1 MLNILMAT
9 GHFAPRLGGVEK
21 HVLRVSEELAR
32 RGHAVTVLTRR
43 WEAAWPQEED
53 LRGIRV
59 RRVAGGI
66 ASAVRDRRVAL
77 LRQADVIHCHDL
89 YAYLRF
95 VVPAWPGPQAAHRSR
110 AALFVT
116 FHGYEGYPVPR
127 AARWLRRRLAA
138 RAAGTIC
145 MGGFICRW
153 YGHPCDLVSYGGV
166 DGPPEVTGGGVR
178 SCAPTGDAP
187 AGGAPPALYVGRLAP
202 DTGIMAYL
210 EALRLLAVRRQRHE
224 VALSICGDGPLRD
237 AVIASAR
244 AAGIQVELHGWQA
257 DVAPF
262 LERSRFAFVSGYL
275 SILEAMAHHRLACA
289 LYDNPLKRDY
299 LESFPAAPHMVIA
312 GDPESLAAALAR
324 HLDEPAMT
332 AAKVEAAAAYARA
345 QTWERLALLY
355 LDLYRS
361 RGLGA

>member
-9 GHFAPRLGGVEK
+9 GYFAPRVGGVEK
-21 HVLRVSEELAR
+21 HVLRISEELVR

-59 RRVAGGI
+59 HRVAGGM
-66 ASAVRDRRVAL
+66 ASAMRDRQVEL
-77 LRQADVIHCHDL
+77 LRRADVIHCHDL

-95 VVPAWPGPQAAHRSR
+95 VVPAWPGLRSP
-110 AALFVT
+110 LFVT
-116 FHGYEGYPVPR
+116 FHGYERYPVPR

-145 MGGFICRW
+145 MGDFIRRW
-153 YGHPCDLVSYGGV
+153 YGHGCDLVSYGGV
-166 DGPPEVTGGGVR
+166 DAPPVR
-178 SCAPTGDAP
+178 APDAAADAP
-187 AGGAPPALYVGRLAP
+187 AEPALSLPKGGAPPALYVGRLAP
-202 DTGIMAYL
+202 DTGIMAYMK
-210 EALRLLAVRRQRHE
+210 ALGLLRRHGHD

-237 AVIASAR
+237 AVTVSAR
-244 AAGIQVELHGWQA
+244 AAGIQVQLHGWTP

-275 SILEAMAHHRLACA
+275 SILEAMAHRRLACA

-312 GDPESLAAALAR
+312 ADPEGLAAALAR
-324 HLDEPAMT
+324 HLDQPAMT
-332 AAKVEAAAAYARA
+332 APEVEAAAAYARA
-345 QTWERLALLY
+345 QTWERLASLY

-361 RGLGA
+361 RGLPA